1 MSHVMNEALKP
12 DASAMVESKVNDA
25 PVSVGAERGA
35 LIGAQMDRVVPL
47 AVVALVT
54 LVGLATVTPWPVGA
68 YQDDAIYT
76 VLAKA
81 LATGEGY
88 RMLNLPGAP
97 HATHYPPAYPF
108 FLSLL
113 WRVSPSFPD
122 NIVLFKFANALWL
135 GLTALGTYIFART
148 CLQWTR
154 LGAALGALAG
164 TLAIVVL
171 LVTGVVLSEPMF
183 MAFLFAAVLLSERAV
198 EDKSLTSAALA
209 GLAGGALTLVRT
221 MGIAIV
227 PATLIIMISRR
238 NYRGALVMVAAAAV
252 FLVPWNLWLNAWQHE
267 IPPVLMG
274 KYGAYGPW
282 LADGFQQGGA
292 PFVRDVI
299 IANVMSVHRFLG
311 YFFAPVSAAGARTAA
326 YVGVLCLTGAGLSI
340 LARRSPVALLFL
352 MGYAAITLIWPFDPD
367 RFVIGVWPLFTLC
380 LLAGVRAIWTWKPD
394 QAVLRGG
401 RIVMLAATVALMTG
415 FLSFNVRGYRHQF
428 WASIQRDA
436 GRRAKPMAE
445 WIASNTAPS
454 DVVMTD
460 DDVLIYLYTGR
471 QAAPTSTFLPRERL
485 HPLTHEDNVA
495 AVRAMVDAYAPRY
508 FITTSEPGR
517 RAADAL
523 SIGQQPIL
531 RRHRL
536 IPNAYI
542 YERIGS

>member
-1 MSHVMNEALKP
+1 MTEASS
-12 DASAMVESKVNDA
+12 ASASESVVSAAGVTLPGAFDRDA
-25 PVSVGAERGA
+25 LGHR
-35 LIGAQMDRVVPL
+35 LRRMLPL
-47 AVVALVT
+47 ALVALVT
-54 LVGLATVTPWPVGA
+54 LVALATVTPWPVGA

-88 RMLNLPGAP
+88 RMINLPGSP

-113 WRVSPSFPD
+113 WRISPSFPD

-135 GLTALGTYIFART
+135 GLTALGAFVFART
-148 CLQWTR
+148 RLQWTQ
-154 LGAALGALAG
+154 LGAALGAVAG

-183 MAFLFAAVLLSERAV
+183 MALLFAALLLSERAV
-198 EDKSLTSAALA
+198 EEKSLAIAALA
-209 GLAGGALTLVRT
+209 GVAGGVLTLVRT
-221 MGIAIV
+221 MGIVIV
-227 PATLIIMISRR
+227 PATLLIMLSRR

-282 LADGFQQGGA
+282 LADGFQQGGGA
-292 PFVRDVI
+292 FARDVV
-299 IANVMSVHRFLG
+299 IANIMSVHRFLG
-311 YFFAPVSAAGARTAA
+311 YFFAPVSFAWARTIA
-326 YVGVLCLTGAGLSI
+326 YVGVLVLLGIGLSI
-340 LARRSPVALLFL
+340 LARRSAITLLFV
-352 MGYAAITLIWPFDPD
+352 MGYAAITLLWPFEPD
-367 RFVIGVWPLFTLC
+367 RFVIGVWPVFTLC
-380 LLAGVRAIWTWKPD
+380 LLAGIREIWIWKPG
-394 QAVLRGG
+394 QVALRGA
-401 RIVMLAATVALMTG
+401 RTVTLGLSLALMAG
-415 FLSFNVRGYRHQF
+415 FLSFNVRGYRNQF
-428 WASIQRDA
+428 WASIQRDS

-445 WIASNTAPS
+445 WVATNTTHS

-471 QAAPTSTFLPRERL
+471 QGTPTSTFLPRERL

-495 AVRAMVDAYAPRY
+495 AVRAMIDTYAPRY
-508 FITTSEPGR
+508 YITTSEPGR
-517 RAADAL
+517 RAAEAL
-523 SIGQQPIL
+523 SVGQQPLL

-536 IPNAYI
+536 IPNAFI